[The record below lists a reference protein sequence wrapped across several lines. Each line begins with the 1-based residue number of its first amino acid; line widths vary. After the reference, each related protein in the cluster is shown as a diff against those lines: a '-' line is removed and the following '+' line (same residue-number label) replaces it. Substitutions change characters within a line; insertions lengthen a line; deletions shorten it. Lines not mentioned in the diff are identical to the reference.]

1 MATALVTGGT
11 SGIGAAFARQ
21 LAAAGYDL
29 VLVAR
34 DPARLESTA
43 AELHAAS
50 GIFVETISADLG
62 NRKDVATVA
71 ARIEDAERPIDLLV
85 NNAGMAIPAALTA
98 ADTTLHER
106 GFDVMCRAILVLGG
120 AAGRAMR
127 ARGAGTI
134 INISSLQG
142 YLATGGYGAIKAW
155 VTAYSEGLAVEL
167 RGTGVT
173 VTAVLPGW
181 VRTEWHERA
190 GVRRSSLPNWLWTEP
205 DAVVRIALRDASRGR
220 VICIPTVR
228 YRVLGWFARHLPRRT
243 IRWISAG
250 ISSSRNS
257 SAAAPQQAE
266 GSEPPVMKAE
276 KP

>member
-1 MATALVTGGT
+1 MATALITGGT
-11 SGIGAAFARQ
+11 SGIGAAVARQ

-34 DPARLESTA
+34 DPARLKSVS

-50 GIFVETISADLG
+50 GIQVETISADLAMRG
-62 NRKDVATVA
+62 DVAKVV
-71 ARIEDAERPIDLLV
+71 ARIDDAARPIDILV
-85 NNAGMAIPAALTA
+85 NNAGMAVRAPLTA
-98 ADTTLHER
+98 TDTSLHDSAFE
-106 GFDVMCRAILVLGG
+106 VMCRAILVLGG
-120 AAGRAMR
+120 AAGRSMT
-127 ARGAGTI
+127 ARGTGTI

-142 YLATGGYGAIKAW
+142 FLATGSYGAIKAW
-155 VTAYSEGLAVEL
+155 VTAYSQGLAVEL

-190 GVRRSSLPNWLWTEP
+190 GVRRNSLPGWLWSEP
-205 DAVVRIALRDASRGR
+205 DDVVRIALRDASRGR

-228 YRVLGWFARHLPRRT
+228 YRVLGWFARHLPLRT

-250 ISSSRNS
+250 IASTRSEP
-257 SAAAPQQAE
+257 ADTVE
-266 GSEPPVMKAE
+266 GSEPPVVKSE
-276 KP
+276 RS